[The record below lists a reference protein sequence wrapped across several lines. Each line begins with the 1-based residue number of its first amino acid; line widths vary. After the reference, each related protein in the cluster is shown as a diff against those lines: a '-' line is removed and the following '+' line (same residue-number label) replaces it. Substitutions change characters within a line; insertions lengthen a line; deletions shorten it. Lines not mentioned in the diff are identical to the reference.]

1 MFTYMEELSAAET
14 ERLRKAIQSLFR
26 QTCVMKVK
34 MDPET
39 LLARDTAEYPVLDK
53 HREFVTDYL
62 EVLGCE
68 LHHDPQEHVYYI
80 RGEQMP
86 VRSLT
91 LMQTRILLLIKLI
104 YREIITGE
112 GLQETVTN
120 FAKIRQKGR
129 DTGLI
134 TEKLRAAQWQESFG
148 LMKQHQ
154 IIDLGSAV
162 GRIEDDTPIYI
173 YNTINLYCSSYD
185 IQSILEEYRMDDG
198 EMMDQ
203 AKMQLEEDEG

>member
-39 LLARDTAEYPVLDK
+39 MLARDTAEYPVLDK
-53 HREFVTDYL
+53 HRDFVTDYL

-134 TEKLRAAQWQESFG
+134 TEKLRAAQWQEAFG

-154 IIDLGSAV
+154 IIDIGSAV
-162 GRIEDDTPIYI
+162 SRIEDDTPIYI
-173 YNTINLYCSSYD
+173 YNTINLYCTSYD

-203 AKMQLEEDEG
+203 TKMQLEEDEG

>member
-1 MFTYMEELSAAET
+1 MFTYMEELSAAQT
-14 ERLRKAIQSLFR
+14 ERLRGAIQSLFR

-39 LLARDTAEYPVLDK
+39 MLARDTAEYPVLDK
-53 HREFVTDYL
+53 HRDFVADYL

-68 LHHDPQEHVYYI
+68 LHHDPQEHIYYI

-134 TEKLRAAQWQESFG
+134 TEKLRAAQWQEAFG

-154 IIDLGSAV
+154 IIDIGSAV
-162 GRIEDDTPIYI
+162 SRIEDDTPIYI

-203 AKMQLEEDEG
+203 TKMQLEEDEE